1 MDRSLAKGPTRKSL
15 SHTTY
20 FRVEA
25 LFSLIL
31 SLTVLILLVASSMV
45 SAADVI
51 NTEAVTIDEHETA
64 ASNVSGTEY
73 INKLNTLKTKNET
86 AVSNVSATEHM
97 NKTEILNIDEK
108 ETATS
113 NASAT
118 VVDKTE
124 TLKMNNET
132 TAHKT
137 HKTKNETAVS
147 NVSATEHM
155 NKTEILNIDE
165 KETATSNASATVV
178 DKTETLKMNNET
190 TAHKTHT
197 DDIPVPLPIPLTH
210 HAVPLIARHNSHHVN
225 VYIGTPPQR
234 RLVIVDTGSRTLV
247 VPCKP
252 CTHCGHQ
259 HFSREFFD
267 PKKSLTDIANHCN
280 EDECKFVT
288 ESIDPDCPKSNE
300 CNFMLSY
307 SEGSSIRGFELEDI
321 VWLGTDNYEQS
332 VKVHMQKAVPL
343 SFGCESHETGI
354 VADQYADGIMGLIS
368 ESHKQDNIVDVM
380 YRTGVIPNYAFSM
393 CLTKTAGV
401 LSLGGTALFEH
412 HLEPMRMI
420 PLTSSQYYT
429 VSVKALYVGDVKIES
444 KLVPDLVEMSFN
456 EGRGAVVDSGTVRSL
471 SLFDCT

>member
-1 MDRSLAKGPTRKSL
+1 MGIFRIRWTMDRSLAKGPTRKSL

-73 INKLNTLKTKNET
+73 INKLNTL
-86 AVSNVSATEHM
+86 
-97 NKTEILNIDEK
+97 
-108 ETATS
+108 
-113 NASAT
+113 
-118 VVDKTE
+118 
-124 TLKMNNET
+124 
-132 TAHKT
+132 
-137 HKTKNETAVS
+137 KTKNETAVS